1 MRLYQTLD
9 IILTLQEMLSL
20 YIFSICFCKE
30 PRFRMR
36 GWKLFPPCALF
47 AVIWVFTW
55 LSELGAYKI
64 PLIFIFGIVFMK
76 ICYRDTIYQI
86 ITAYEIHFIVSQ
98 TLPESVGIFLAQ
110 WIYGEEVLVQVGGA
124 VILRW
129 ETYIIVFL
137 IRIFIIWGIYK
148 VCKGFQYRV
157 QFKDCLVLTASF
169 LVSFSVS
176 MLDCFNYLNL
186 SETSEML
193 LYALNAFICMA
204 FLIVFL
210 YSKNTL
216 YLQKQAQRDKMQ
228 LLQMR
233 QQFDYYQEKLKDEE
247 RVRSVYHDMKNH
259 LLVLKQR
266 TDSPETAEMIE
277 KLQREV
283 AVYEEYVHTGNEI
296 LYIILK
302 EKAGIAREKRI
313 DFSVTADLSDIDFIE
328 PLDISTIFGNGLDN
342 AIEASEKLSEVQRV
356 ILVKAGKVQKFFAI
370 LIENNCAEENKD
382 VKSRT
387 AKQDDFLH
395 GFGSSNMRKSA
406 EKYGGQ
412 MTTKS
417 ENGKFTLKILI
428 PIPEKPVVHG

>member
-1 MRLYQTLD
+1 MWLYQILD
-9 IILTLQEMLSL
+9 IILTMEEMLSL

-30 PRFRMR
+30 PRCRTPV
-36 GWKLFPPCALF
+36 WKLFPPCALF
-47 AVIWVFTW
+47 AVIWVLTW

-76 ICYRDTIYQI
+76 ICYRDAIYQI

-110 WIYGEEVLVQVGGA
+110 WVYGEEVIIQVGGTML
-124 VILRW
+124 LRW

-148 VCKGFQYRV
+148 VCKSFQYRV

-176 MLDCFNYLNL
+176 MLDCFKYLNL

-193 LYALNAFICMA
+193 LYALNTFICMA

-228 LLQMR
+228 LLQMQ

-259 LLVLKQR
+259 LLVLKQQ
-266 TDSPETAEMIE
+266 TESTETAKMIE

-283 AVYEEYVHTGNEI
+283 AMYEDYVHTGNEI
-296 LYIILK
+296 LDIILK
-302 EKAGIAREKRI
+302 EKARIAREKNI
-313 DFSVTADLSDIDFIE
+313 DFSVTADLNHIDFIE

-342 AIEASEKLSEVQRV
+342 AIEASEKLSEGQRV
-356 ILVKAGKVQKFFAI
+356 ILVKAGKVEKFFVV
-370 LIENNCAEENKD
+370 LIENNCAEENED

-395 GFGSSNMRKSA
+395 GFGISNMRKA
-406 EKYGGQ
+406 AGKYGGQ
-412 MTTKS
+412 MTTRS

-428 PIPEKPVVHG
+428 PIPQ